1 MQEKGSRKKERQI
14 SVRNQKEGD
23 DECNSPVI
31 CEAATGEEL
40 GSGRNH
46 GD

>member
-1 MQEKGSRKKERQI
+1 M

-23 DECNSPVI
+23 DECNSLVI
-31 CEAATGEEL
+31 WEAATGVEL

-46 GD
+46 ED

>member
-1 MQEKGSRKKERQI
+1 M

-23 DECNSPVI
+23 DECNYLVMW
-31 CEAATGEEL
+31 EAVTEVEL